1 MAQLFHSLK
10 TTVFHVTHDPSEA
23 FAMAD
28 RIIVMNNGMIDQM
41 DTPFACYLQPGT
53 SMVAGLL
60 GAGNCL
66 MKALITSGSDEFC
79 QVSLGGKKLT
89 GLYFKPTG
97 KAGTEDGT
105 PVPFRAEL
113 RFRPEECGWQE
124 TEGENTIPV
133 TVVMSTFEGGVYR
146 IKVMTA
152 EGEGFCLLH
161 QDFLEEGKTGYACI
175 AKERLYIY
183 EKN

>member
-1 MAQLFHSLK
+1 MRTEMAQLFHSLK

-97 KAGTEDGT
+97 KAGTRTEH
-105 PVPFRAEL
+105 
-113 RFRPEECGWQE
+113 RFRSGPNCGLGRKNADGRRRRE
-124 TEGENTIPV
+124 
-133 TVVMSTFEGGVYR
+133 R
-146 IKVMTA
+146 IQSRS
-152 EGEGFCLLH
+152 LW
-161 QDFLEEGKTGYACI
+161 
-175 AKERLYIY
+175 
-183 EKN
+183 

>member
-1 MAQLFHSLK
+1 MVSLRHLEGAAGAVPVGAVRRAAAEAAIRQGANYETHDCSSGWNPCNLDIQLGIEMRTEMAQLFHPLK
-10 TTVFHVTHDPSEA
+10 TTVFLHVTYDPSEA

-79 QVSLGGKKLT
+79 QVSLGGKKI
-89 GLYFKPTG
+89 
-97 KAGTEDGT
+97 DGA
-105 PVPFRAEL
+105 VF
-113 RFRPEECGWQE
+113 
-124 TEGENTIPV
+124 
-133 TVVMSTFEGGVYR
+133 
-146 IKVMTA
+146 
-152 EGEGFCLLH
+152 
-161 QDFLEEGKTGYACI
+161 
-175 AKERLYIY
+175 
-183 EKN
+183 

>member
-1 MAQLFHSLK
+1 
-10 TTVFHVTHDPSEA
+10 
-23 FAMAD
+23 MAD

-66 MKALITSGSDEFC
+66 MKALITSGSGGFC

-105 PVPFRAEL
+105 PVPSRAEL

-124 TEGENTIPV
+124 TERENTIPV

-161 QDFLEEGKTGYACI
+161 QVFLEEGKTGYACI

>member
-1 MAQLFHSLK
+1 
-10 TTVFHVTHDPSEA
+10 
-23 FAMAD
+23 MAD
-28 RIIVMNNGMIDQM
+28 RIIVMNNCMIDQM
-41 DTPFACYLQPGT
+41 DTTFAFYLQPGT
-53 SMVAGLL
+53 RMVAGLL

-105 PVPFRAEL
+105 QVPFRAEL

-175 AKERLYIY
+175 AKERLYMY